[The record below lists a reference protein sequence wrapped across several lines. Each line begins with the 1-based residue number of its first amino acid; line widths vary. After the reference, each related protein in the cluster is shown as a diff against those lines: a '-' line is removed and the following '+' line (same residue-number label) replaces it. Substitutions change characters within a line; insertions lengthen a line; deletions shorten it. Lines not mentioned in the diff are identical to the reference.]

1 MGQSEPIG
9 EENKMAFYLP
19 NLPLYPTPKLPGIAI
34 W

>member
-19 NLPLYPTPKLPGIAI
+19 LYPTPKLPGIAI